1 MEFERVAREKKYDD
15 EQLLELRRKQVKP
28 VIEEF
33 YEFIGSLNPGKGS
46 HLYEA
51 VNYAQ
56 NQKKELMVFL
66 DYPIAEMTNNLAER
80 TVKPFVI
87 DRKNFLFS
95 DTEKGANTKHSLNY
109 GNLSP
114 QNRIYQSFC
123 GDFFS
128 IILMVFIIIQ
138 IKKIKSKSKG
148 NE

>member
-1 MEFERVAREKKYDD
+1 MQKI
-15 EQLLELRRKQVKP
+15 KP
-28 VIEEF
+28 L
-33 YEFIGSLNPGKGS
+33 GLSLILIVGRYTFAKS
-46 HLYEA
+46 
-51 VNYAQ
+51 
-56 NQKKELMVFL
+56 QKKELMVFL
-66 DYPIAEMTNNLAER
+66 DYPIVEMTNNLAER

-128 IILMVFIIIQ
+128 IILMVFIIM
-138 IKKIKSKSKG
+138 
-148 NE
+148 EVL